1 MTDRIIVCSTE
12 DDLDPEW
19 ERLAVW
25 EDGEWVT
32 GQPMLPGALSRV
44 GDIDEDGI
52 GDGDRDGDGDE
63 DKLTAEELLTRLDGP
78 RVYAFRADDAPA

>member
-32 GQPMLPGALSRV
+32 GQPMLPGALSTV
-44 GDIDEDGI
+44 GDTNEDRI
-52 GDGDRDGDGDE
+52 KDPDGDRNGEE
-63 DKLTAEELLTRLDGP
+63 DRLTAKELLTRLDGP

>member
-19 ERLAVW
+19 KRLAVW

-32 GQPMLPGALSRV
+32 GQPMLSGALSMAE
-44 GDIDEDGI
+44 DANEDGI
-52 GDGDRDGDGDE
+52 GGGDGDGDRSE

-78 RVYAFRADDAPA
+78 RVYAFRADDAPV